1 MKEDASLEVWS
12 LVVWSV
18 KILEETRD
26 TSRVGLSEECKSSEE
41 TRVCESEEPKRRH
54 ETIQAST

>member
-1 MKEDASLEVWS
+1 MKEDPSLEVWS

-26 TSRVGLSEECKSSEE
+26 TSRVGDSGEMQVVRGDASM
-41 TRVCESEEPKRRH
+41 RVGGAKK
-54 ETIQAST
+54 T